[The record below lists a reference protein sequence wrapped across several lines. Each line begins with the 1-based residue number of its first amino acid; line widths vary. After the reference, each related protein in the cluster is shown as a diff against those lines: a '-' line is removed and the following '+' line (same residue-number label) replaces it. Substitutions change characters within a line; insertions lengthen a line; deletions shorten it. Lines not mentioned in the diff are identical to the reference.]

1 MRKSLRSKP
10 FIYLIFAFLL
20 GCATQT
26 PIASAP
32 PLFHDTLFETT
43 KVALDPRDIFKLDQD
58 MLDYINVDLGQQ
70 RKIDGGELALYEALY
85 DKKKLRINYDASRTK
100 TAIETFKDRT
110 GNCLSLAIMTAAFAK
125 AMDFPI
131 TYQEIRVG
139 EQWSNIQD
147 LYFSS
152 RHVNILIGKK
162 STRIAQTLGDQHS
175 LKIDFLNPAELV
187 GQVATPISEN
197 TVIAMYLNNRAAEAL
212 AESKHTQA
220 YWWLKQAI
228 QIDPSFSPAYN
239 SLGIVYWRAGLYR
252 YSLPALEYALSLEPD
267 NLNIMSN
274 LAQIYV
280 LNGDI
285 ERGEKLAHFVKEN
298 RPAPYLHYFRLGKAE
313 MNTANFAEAK
323 KLFSKELKREPEHHE
338 VHFWLALAH
347 FRLNEFSDAEMHL
360 AKAQKFGYTETD
372 RKIYASKLNALQKLS
387 LR

>member
-1 MRKSLRSKP
+1 MNRTLRTK
-10 FIYLIFAFLL
+10 FFTLLISVLL
-20 GCATQT
+20 CGCATQK

-32 PLFHDTLFETT
+32 PLFHDALFEQS
-43 KVALDPRDIFKLDQD
+43 KVAFDPHDIFKLNQE
-58 MLDYINVDLGQQ
+58 MLDYLNIDLAQQ
-70 RKIDGGELALYEALY
+70 RRIDGGELALYEALY
-85 DKKKLRINYDASRTK
+85 DKKRLRISYDASRTK

-131 TYQEIRVG
+131 TYQEIRVD

-162 STRIAQTLGDQHS
+162 SSRITQNLGNQHA
-175 LKIDFLNPAELV
+175 LKIDFLNPAELA

-197 TVIAMYLNNRAAEAL
+197 TVMAMYLNNRAAEAL
-212 AESKHTQA
+212 AETKHNQA

-239 SLGIVYWRAGLYR
+239 SLGIVYWRAGHYQ
-252 YSLPALEYALSLEPD
+252 YALPALEYALSLEPD

-274 LAQIYV
+274 LAQIYE

-285 ERGEKLAHFVKEN
+285 ERGEKLALYVKEN

-313 MNTANFAEAK
+313 MNTAHFAEAK
-323 KLFSKELKREPEHHE
+323 MLFLKELKREPEHHE

-347 FRLNEFSDAEMHL
+347 YRLHEFSEAETHL

-372 RKIYASKLNALQKLS
+372 RKIYASKLNALQKQS
-387 LR
+387 IH